1 MKPVR
6 RVIVATTTVLLVLG
20 TGLVGAAAGA
30 SLACGT
36 VITKDTKLT
45 ENIGP
50 CAGAGLIVAA
60 NGITLDLGGHTITGN
75 PLARPDQPL
84 GPLGRDQAGIVL
96 RQVEGVTVTNGTV
109 TAFDA
114 GVAIMGGSRNTVR
127 GIIARDN
134 VNYRILTGRDAFP
147 EDIDLEAGPFC
158 NFGDGITAFNS
169 RHNLITGNV
178 TTGNGP
184 FSGIS
189 LVENSDNNRV
199 AGNQVVDNDVIN
211 QSPDGRPNT
220 ICGGLVPDTPDLTG
234 RWVSDI
240 GIRVEGPGADRNV
253 VAGNQVVRSGLTGIM
268 VHAVHVTPFS
278 LPNGYNTIR
287 NNQIFATGTVGVGL
301 ERHLHGI
308 MLQHSGSP
316 LVWGPHHTLVENN
329 QSSRNFGGGIMV
341 DSRGPGIYGTVV
353 RNNQV
358 NDNGLDGVHVAGP
371 GDPAGPRNLLVENSG
386 SGNGARAQEVNA
398 QFPPEANYAGTD
410 GADMSRRCI
419 HNTWLRNRFR
429 TVNQRCVAKEGTGQ
443 VVRGTGHLVT
453 EWFPPDAAVSAASAD
468 SPGGSA
474 IGGFGRGN
482 GRP

>member
-1 MKPVR
+1 M
-6 RVIVATTTVLLVLG
+6 IIAAATVLLVLG
-20 TGLVGAAAGA
+20 TGLVGAEAAT
-30 SLACGT
+30 SLPCGK

-45 ENIGP
+45 ADIGP

-84 GPLGRDQAGIVL
+84 GPFDHDQAGIVL
-96 RQVEGVTVTNGTV
+96 QRVEGVTVTNGTV
-109 TAFDA
+109 TKFDA
-114 GVAIMGGSRNTVR
+114 GVAIMGGSKNTVR
-127 GIIARDN
+127 GITARDN

-147 EDIDLEAGPFC
+147 EDIDVETGPFC

-169 RHNLITGNV
+169 PHNLITGNV

-189 LVENSDNNRV
+189 LVENSDNNMV
-199 AGNQVVDNDVIN
+199 ANNKVVANDVIN
-211 QSPDGRPNT
+211 QAPDGRPNT

-234 RWVSDI
+234 RRVSDI

-253 VAGNQVVRSGLTGIM
+253 VAGNRVVRSGLAGIV
-268 VHAVHVTPFS
+268 VHAVHVTASSPA
-278 LPNGYNTIR
+278 NGYNTIR
-287 NNQIFATGTVGVGL
+287 NNQIFETGKVGVGI

-316 LVWGPHHTLVENN
+316 LVSGPHDTLIENN
-329 QSSRNFGGGIMV
+329 TSSRNLGGGIMV

-353 RNNQV
+353 RNNVV

-371 GDPAGPRNLLVENSG
+371 GDPRGPRNLLVDNHG
-386 SGNGARAQEVNA
+386 SGNGARAAEVNA

-410 GADMSRRCI
+410 GADMSKGCI
-419 HNTWLRNRFR
+419 HNRWLRNRFR
-429 TVNQRCVAKEGTGQ
+429 TVNQRCVAEEGTGR
-443 VVRGTGHLVT
+443 VVPSAGHLVT
-453 EWFPPDAAVSAASAD
+453 EWFPPAAAASAASTGESDIA
-468 SPGGSA
+468 
-474 IGGFGRGN
+474 GFRRGN